1 MKFTAQQIAAFLQ
14 GEVIG
19 NPEASVSEF
28 AKIEEGREGC
38 LSFLANPKYEEYI
51 YTTESS
57 IVLVNKD
64 FIPAKE
70 LKTTLIKVEN
80 AYASLAQLL
89 QLAESVKPKKQG
101 ISSLAF
107 IAPTAVIGEN
117 AYIAPFAYVGENSKI
132 GDGVRIDAHAFIG
145 DHVSIGEN
153 AYIGVGVK
161 IMDGCVIGNNFT
173 AQPGAVIGADGFG
186 FAPSDGQYKKIPQ
199 VGNVLI
205 EDNVEIGAN
214 TTIDRATMGS
224 TFIRKGTKLDNLIQ
238 VAHNVDLG
246 ENNVFAAQ
254 VGIAGSTK
262 VGSNCMFGGQVGIA
276 GHLQIGNNVKLGAQ
290 SGVMNNVPDGET
302 WLGYPATKSS
312 VFMRGH
318 ASAMRLPA
326 LMKTVQNLQ
335 KELDELKKEITK

>member
-14 GEVIG
+14 GEVVG
-19 NPEASVSEF
+19 NPDASVSEF

-38 LSFLANPKYEEYI
+38 LSFLANPKYEDYI
-51 YTTESS
+51 YTTRSS

-64 FIPAKE
+64 FEPVKE
-70 LKTTLIKVEN
+70 LSTTLIKVEN

-89 QLAESVKPKKQG
+89 QLAESVKPKKTG
-101 ISSLAF
+101 VSSLAY
-107 IAPTAVIGEN
+107 IASSAEVGEN
-117 AYIAPFAYVGENSKI
+117 AYIAPFAYIGENTKI
-132 GDGVRIDAHAFIG
+132 GEGARIDAHSFIG
-145 DHVSIGEN
+145 DNVQIGKN
-153 AYIGVGVK
+153 ASVGVGVK
-161 IMDGCVIGNNFT
+161 IMDGCVIGDNFT

-186 FAPSDGQYKKIPQ
+186 FAPSDGTYTKIPQ
-199 VGNVLI
+199 VGNVII

-224 TFIRKGTKLDNLIQ
+224 TNIRRGTKLDNLIQ

-262 VGSNCMFGGQVGIA
+262 VGNNCMFGGQVGIA
-276 GHLQIGNNVKLGAQ
+276 GHLQIGDNVKLGAQ
-290 SGVMNNVPDGET
+290 SGVMSNVPAGET
-302 WLGYPATKSS
+302 WVGYPATKST

-318 ASAMRLPA
+318 ASAMRLPD
-326 LMKTVQNLQ
+326 LMRTVQSLQ
-335 KELDELKKEITK
+335 KELNELKNKIQ

>member
-51 YTTESS
+51 YTTKSS

-64 FIPAKE
+64 FEPAKE
-70 LKTTLIKVEN
+70 LAVTLIKVEN

-89 QLAESVKPKKQG
+89 QLAESVKPKKTG
-101 ISSLAF
+101 VSSLAY
-107 IAPTAVIGEN
+107 IASSAEIGEN
-117 AYIAPFAYVGENSKI
+117 AYIAPFAYIGENSKI
-132 GDGVRIDAHAFIG
+132 GEGARIDAHSFIG
-145 DHVSIGEN
+145 DNVRIGNNVSV
-153 AYIGVGVK
+153 GVGVK
-161 IMDGCVIGNNFT
+161 IMDGCVIGDNFT

-186 FAPSDGQYKKIPQ
+186 FAPSNGEYTKIPQ
-199 VGNVLI
+199 VGNVVI
-205 EDNVEIGAN
+205 EDNVEVGAN

-224 TFIRKGTKLDNLIQ
+224 TYIRKGTKLDNLIQ

-262 VGSNCMFGGQVGIA
+262 IGSNCMFGGQVGIA
-276 GHLQIGNNVKLGAQ
+276 GHLQIGDNVKLGAQ
-290 SGVMNNVPDGET
+290 SGVMSNIPAGET
-302 WLGYPATKSS
+302 WVGYPATKST

-318 ASAMRLPA
+318 ASAMRLPD
-326 LMKTVQNLQ
+326 LMKTVQTLQ
-335 KELDELKKEITK
+335 KELNELKNKLQ